1 MGKMKNGVNEKWG
14 QPPMKNGKMKMK
26 MGSENEK
33 MGSENEKMEKME
45 NGKMGRKW
53 GQKMGSATI
62 YCQI

>member
-14 QPPMKNGKMKMK
+14 QPPMKNGKMKM
-26 MGSENEK
+26 K